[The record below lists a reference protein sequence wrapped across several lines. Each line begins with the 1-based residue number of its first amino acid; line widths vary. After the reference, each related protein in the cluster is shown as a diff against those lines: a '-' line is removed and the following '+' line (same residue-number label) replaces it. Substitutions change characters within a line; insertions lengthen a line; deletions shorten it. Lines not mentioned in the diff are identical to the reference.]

1 MGGGDGISA
10 SAGSSGAA
18 SSPPASFAADAAL
31 RVDFYVI
38 EGAAAASRLRVACRL
53 AEKAYLASQR
63 ALIWHCD
70 RAELETLDE
79 LLWTFADGSF
89 VPHDWLTSNGL
100 PGACPGTDD
109 PRAPVPEHSPEPR
122 RAVAEISAPAP
133 VLLSAG
139 SPPAAAFDFVVNLA
153 PDLPPFLHL
162 TRRVAE
168 IIDGDEGRRRAGRAR
183 FKAYRELGIEPS
195 THTLRAG
202 ATGLAES
209 EPRP

>member
-10 SAGSSGAA
+10 SAGSSGAD
-18 SSPPASFAADAAL
+18 SSPPASFAADGAL

-38 EGAAAASRLRVACRL
+38 EGAAAAARLRVACRL

-89 VPHDWLTSNGL
+89 VPHEWLTSNG
-100 PGACPGTDD
+100 PPSSSSRGT
-109 PRAPVPEHSPEPR
+109 EG
-122 RAVAEISAPAP
+122 AEIAAPAP

-139 SPPAAAFDFVVNLA
+139 TAPTAAFDFVVNLA

-183 FKAYRELGIEPS
+183 FKAYRELGVEPS
-195 THTLRAG
+195 THTLGAG
-202 ATGLAES
+202 ATGLPES